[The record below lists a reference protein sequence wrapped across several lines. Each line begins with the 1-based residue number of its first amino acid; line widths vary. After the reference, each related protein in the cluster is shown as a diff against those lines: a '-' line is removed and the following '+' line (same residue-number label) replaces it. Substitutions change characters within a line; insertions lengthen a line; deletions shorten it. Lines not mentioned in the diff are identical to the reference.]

1 MMKTITSI
9 FLIVLALAASI
20 SAFAQSSFN
29 GKPQYEILCK
39 RGDTVMG
46 KITVE
51 MFPAIAPN
59 HVRNWDSLVTIHFY
73 DSIAFHRVI
82 PGFVIQ
88 GGDPNSRSGPRD
100 TWGYGDP
107 DQQTVDAEFSSVSH
121 RRGILS
127 AARLGNDINSATS
140 QFFICVAAATN
151 LDHQYS
157 IYGHVTSGMNIADTI
172 VNAPRDGNDNPYD
185 KISMFITRTGTNDS
199 AARAPQLAFPPN
211 DTSLTVST
219 KATLRWHPVSDAMI
233 YNVQLALDS
242 GFTAIKVDTNIRQ
255 TDTSMSV
262 NKLTGGSTYYWRI
275 RTNNGG
281 KISEYSPAWL
291 FHDGPLSTAYD
302 IPVPFHLYNAF
313 PNPSSVGA
321 TIRFSID
328 KASTV
333 KLTVMD
339 ILGRNVLSF
348 IDMESMEP
356 GVYETSIRPRDHL
369 RPGFYI
375 YRLESDG
382 RVLENSL
389 IIL

>member
-1 MMKTITSI
+1 MKNFACLFI
-9 FLIVLALAASI
+9 IVAAAMAASA
-20 SAFAQSSFN
+20 SAQTSFN
-29 GKPQYEILCK
+29 GKPRYEILVKCA
-39 RGDTVMG
+39 DTVMG

-59 HVRNWDSLVTIHFY
+59 HVRNWDSLVTIKFY

-140 QFFICVAAATN
+140 QFFICVATAAN

-199 AARAPQLAFPPN
+199 VTAVPELVSPMNDSVLAAVAKTP
-211 DTSLTVST
+211 V
-219 KATLRWHPVSDAMI
+219 RWHKVSDAML
-233 YNVQLALDS
+233 YRLQVATDAA
-242 GFTAIKVDTNIRQ
+242 FTTITLDTNLRQ
-255 TDTSMSV
+255 IDTSFTV
-262 NKLTGGSTYYWRI
+262 TKLVSGKEYYWRVLA
-275 RTNNGG
+275 NNGG
-281 KISEYSPAWL
+281 IPSEYSSPWKFTNGTL
-291 FHDGPLSTAYD
+291 SVHDNNAPQQSFD
-302 IPVPFHLYNAF
+302 IY
-313 PNPSSVGA
+313 PNPVTEDA
-321 TIRFSID
+321 TISFDLNGSSRVSI
-328 KASTV
+328 TV
-333 KLTVMD
+333 IDL
-339 ILGRNVLSF
+339 LGRSIRDLSRSEYLAAGSHQITF
-348 IDMESMEP
+348 HRANLSA
-356 GVYETSIRPRDHL
+356 GVY
-369 RPGFYI
+369 FC
-375 YRLESDG
+375 RLEANGSTSVK
-382 RVLENSL
+382 RIVIN
-389 IIL
+389 